1 MRNTHKAQV
10 QFDSLIWKP
19 EPPPGGPLV
28 RYFKDGLDDTS
39 TSDHGVSWDLQQAT
53 EWPGGVKGLRQGF
66 RLFALPGVDLIDSA
80 DEDVELLRDEGHRK
94 GWAMYIAEVRAAL
107 S

>member
-1 MRNTHKAQV
+1 MAR
-10 QFDSLIWKP
+10 
-19 EPPPGGPLV
+19 
-28 RYFKDGLDDTS
+28 
-39 TSDHGVSWDLQQAT
+39 
-53 EWPGGVKGLRQGF
+53 GVKGLRQGF

-80 DEDVELLRDEGHRK
+80 DEDVEFLRDEGHRK